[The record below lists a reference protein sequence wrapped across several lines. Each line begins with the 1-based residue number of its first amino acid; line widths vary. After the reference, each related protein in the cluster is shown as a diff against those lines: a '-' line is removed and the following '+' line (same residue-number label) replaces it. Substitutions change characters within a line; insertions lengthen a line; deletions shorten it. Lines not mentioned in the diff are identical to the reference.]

1 MVIKKFE
8 PCAERIVYWHSDPC
22 FSDLFPWSF
31 PYKIQPDEHH
41 KSHAMSALDVI
52 SDVLG
57 GRVDLIKFMV
67 IRSIGNKLKI
77 GLSGQGFDIY
87 NARCNDDMSV
97 TLRSV
102 LSKIEQQSVVAG
114 QDDDGEQSKSLGRP
128 DSEKVAEIIS
138 NASLSALEGL
148 YATADVDSQ
157 KRLQKLFEKVFK
169 EAEPKKLA
177 SVPSDSGFLIDLARD
192 FPNFSAF
199 CDYLRA
205 QFALSRMGDSVFRL
219 PPILLVG
226 EPGIGKTEI
235 LRRIAEKIKTDF
247 KPISMST
254 AQSGSTLAGSD
265 IFWSNSRQ
273 GLLFDQLI
281 FGQSANPIIMLD
293 ELDKSS
299 DRPDNSPV
307 GALYELLERKTA
319 SQFIDRALPGV
330 EINASHVVWVATC
343 NDEFAIESALLTR
356 FRVFRIPQPTRDQAA
371 AVVRSIFSDMVQNES
386 WGAAFDR
393 DITDNVIKVLA
404 GLSPRDIRMT
414 IESACANAAIEGRNT
429 LLIEDVNQNQ
439 KRSKMGFHR

>member
-1 MVIKKFE
+1 MIKKFD
-8 PCAERIVYWHSDPC
+8 PSAERVVYWHSDPC

-57 GRVDLIKFMV
+57 GKVDLIKFMV

-87 NARCNDDMSV
+87 NTRCNDDMSV

-102 LSKIEQQSVVAG
+102 LSKIEQQSIVQG
-114 QDDDGEQSKSLGRP
+114 DDSELPKSFGRP
-128 DSEKVAEIIS
+128 ASEKTVEIIS

-148 YATADVDSQ
+148 YSTADVDSQ

-177 SVPSDSGFLIDLARD
+177 AVPSDSGFLVEIARD
-192 FPNFSAF
+192 FPNFSVF

-205 QFALSRMGDSVFRL
+205 QFALSRMGDSAFRL

-281 FGQSANPIIMLD
+281 FGQSANPIVMLD

-330 EINASHVVWVATC
+330 EINASHVVWIATC

-356 FRVFRIPQPTRDQAA
+356 FRVFRIPQPTRDQAV

-386 WGAAFDR
+386 WGAAFER
-393 DITDNVIKVLA
+393 DIADDVIEVLA
-404 GLSPRDIRMT
+404 GLSPRDMRMT
-414 IESACANAAIEGRNT
+414 IENACANAAIDGRNR
-429 LLIEDVNQNQ
+429 LLIEDVIQNQ
-439 KRSKMGFHR
+439 KRSKMGFHS